1 MSECKYDKLK
11 YNLKITIYNEEKY
24 FGPGVAKIL
33 TLVKEAGTLSA
44 AYKNMNMSSS
54 KAWKI
59 IRKSEEDLGIKL
71 ISTRSGG
78 SSGGKSVLTEEAEDL
93 LIRYELFVNEL
104 EKVSKKVFHKHFN
117 CDTIVND

>member
-1 MSECKYDKLK
+1 MSQCNYDKLK

-33 TLVKEAGTLSA
+33 TLVKETGTLSG
-44 AYKNMNMSSS
+44 AYKKMNMSSS

-71 ISTRSGG
+71 ISTHSGG
-78 SSGGKSVLTEEAEDL
+78 ASGGNSQLTEEAEDL
-93 LIRYELFVNEL
+93 LIRYNLLVNEL
-104 EKVSKKVFHKHFN
+104 NDFSEKIFHKYFN
-117 CDTIVND
+117 CDTINTD